1 MVQDVASAAL
11 AGGQEPEASGP
22 GLPIGLGKLADGIYI
37 DLGMSKPSLVAA
49 VTHLFQSGWYFVGL
63 SYPALLKAL
72 YDVGPALAPGQQSLR
87 LADDVRVFDG
97 NRLSLYKAP
106 KMSLSY
112 AEYYF
117 QQLYQEEMTLPD
129 GTVIPERPVYLDI
142 DEFIAD
148 MWNKGIRFGI
158 DVAAVKAAMM
168 STKPDRI
175 TFATDLDP
183 EKGQDATVV
192 EVSSDLHRSDAPK
205 ERADGRVDLQSFQ
218 NRFPQIKANMRLL
231 KKLPPVPG
239 LPGFDLAGRRT
250 DPEPPKDLKL
260 GFYAGEGTEAKMFED
275 GEYLVSTREGFL
287 SVDAKSNRISI
298 TDHIVSKEGV
308 SGRTTGNLELAGA
321 YEEYGDVQEQRDV
334 TGSDIIVHGNVYGN
348 ISSRG
353 GKVVLGKNLVSG
365 SVHSVE
371 GDIKIAGVASNAVI
385 VATNGSVTI
394 NRAENCVI
402 SGSNVKL
409 VEASNCEIIADEL
422 FIEVAEGCAI
432 AGRNVELESCGPRR
446 SAEMLIYVLVKDVT
460 QFDAE
465 IAELEQRVAAF
476 AQANE
481 ASKAELDSISAQP
494 DVRRYLAL
502 AAKLRTQELV
512 LTPEQGQHLRKIAG
526 AVAEEVKAVHKL
538 QQDLQAGQTQ
548 HKLLS
553 ERLERVIEQKMEVA
567 GIARCGLHLV
577 NGETMVRTMPF
588 SGDTTAIRALPA
600 KDLKARLRGT
610 PSGGELLFSD
620 HAGTLDWHLN
630 PRQRYAR
637 P

>member
-1 MVQDVASAAL
+1 
-11 AGGQEPEASGP
+11 
-22 GLPIGLGKLADGIYI
+22 
-37 DLGMSKPSLVAA
+37 MSKPALVAA
-49 VTHLFQSGWYFVGL
+49 VTHVFQSGWFFVGL
-63 SYPALLKAL
+63 NYPALLKAL
-72 YDVGPALAPGQQSLR
+72 YDVGPALAPGQESLR

-97 NRLSLYKAP
+97 QRLALYKAP
-106 KMSLSY
+106 KMSVSY

-129 GTVIPERPVYLDI
+129 GTVIPERPVFLDI

-148 MWNKGIRFGI
+148 MWNKGIHFGI
-158 DVAAVKAAMM
+158 DVAAVKAAMT
-168 STKPDRI
+168 STKPERI
-175 TFATDLDP
+175 TFATDLEP

-192 EVSSDLHRSDAPK
+192 EISSDLHRSDAPK

-218 NRFPQIKANMRLL
+218 NRFPQIKAGMRLL

-239 LPGFDLAGRRT
+239 LPGFDLAGRKT
-250 DPEPPKDLKL
+250 DPEPPKDMTLRFL
-260 GFYAGEGTEAKMFED
+260 AGDGTEAKMFED

-298 TDHIVSKEGV
+298 NDKIVSLEGV

-321 YEEYGDVQEQRDV
+321 YEEFGDVQEQRDV
-334 TGSDIIVHGNVYGN
+334 NGGDITVHGNVYGN
-348 ISSRG
+348 INSRG
-353 GKVVLGKNLVSG
+353 GTVVLDKNLVSG
-365 SVHSVE
+365 SVHNSA
-371 GDIKIAGVASNAVI
+371 GSINIAGVASNSVI
-385 VATNGSVTI
+385 VASNGSISI

-402 SGSNVKL
+402 SGTTVKL
-409 VEASNCEIIADEL
+409 VEASNCEIIADEV

-432 AGRNVELESCGPRR
+432 AGRNVELESAGPRR
-446 SAEMLIYVLVKDVT
+446 RTEMLIYVLVKDVT

-481 ASKAELDSISAQP
+481 ASKAELDTISAQP

-512 LTPEQGQHLRKIAG
+512 LTPEQGQHLRKIAS
-526 AVAEEVKAVHKL
+526 AVAEEVKTVQKL

-553 ERLERVIEQKMEVA
+553 DRLDRVIEQKMEAA
-567 GIARCGLHLV
+567 GIARCGLHMV
-577 NGETMVRTMPF
+577 SGETMVRTMPF
-588 SGDTTAIRALPA
+588 AGDTTAMRALPP

-620 HAGTLDWHLN
+620 STGTLDWHLN
-630 PRQRYAR
+630 PRERFAR

>member
-1 MVQDVASAAL
+1 
-11 AGGQEPEASGP
+11 
-22 GLPIGLGKLADGIYI
+22 
-37 DLGMSKPSLVAA
+37 MSKPALVAA
-49 VTHLFQSGWYFVGL
+49 VTHVFQSGWFFVGL
-63 SYPALLKAL
+63 NYPALLKAL
-72 YDVGPALAPGQQSLR
+72 YDVGPALAPGQESLR

-97 NRLSLYKAP
+97 QRLALYKAP
-106 KMSLSY
+106 KMSVSY

-129 GTVIPERPVYLDI
+129 GTVIPERPVFLDI

-148 MWNKGIRFGI
+148 MWNKGIHFGI
-158 DVAAVKAAMM
+158 DVAAVKAAMT
-168 STKPDRI
+168 STKPERI
-175 TFATDLDP
+175 TFATDLEP

-218 NRFPQIKANMRLL
+218 NRFPQIKAGMRLL

-239 LPGFDLAGRRT
+239 LPGFDLAGRKT
-250 DPEPPKDLKL
+250 DPEPPKDMTLRFL
-260 GFYAGEGTEAKMFED
+260 AGDGTEAKMFED

-298 TDHIVSKEGV
+298 NDKIVSLEGV

-321 YEEYGDVQEQRDV
+321 YEEFGDVQEQRDV
-334 TGSDIIVHGNVYGN
+334 NGGDITVHGNVYGN
-348 ISSRG
+348 INSRG
-353 GKVVLGKNLVSG
+353 GTVVLDKNLVSG
-365 SVHSVE
+365 SVHNAAGS
-371 GDIKIAGVASNAVI
+371 INIAGVASNSVI
-385 VATNGSVTI
+385 VASNGSISI

-402 SGSNVKL
+402 SGTTVKL
-409 VEASNCEIIADEL
+409 VEASNCEIIADEV

-432 AGRNVELESCGPRR
+432 AGRNVELESAGPRR
-446 SAEMLIYVLVKDVT
+446 RTEMLIYVLVKDVT

-481 ASKAELDSISAQP
+481 ASKAELDTISAQP

-512 LTPEQGQHLRKIAG
+512 LTPEQGQHLRKIAS
-526 AVAEEVKAVHKL
+526 AVAEEVKTVQKL

-553 ERLERVIEQKMEVA
+553 DRLDRVIEQKMEAA
-567 GIARCGLHLV
+567 GIARCGLHMV
-577 NGETMVRTMPF
+577 SGETMVRTMPF
-588 SGDTTAIRALPA
+588 AGDTTAMRALPP

-620 HAGTLDWHLN
+620 STGTLDWHLN
-630 PRQRYAR
+630 PRERFAR

>member
-1 MVQDVASAAL
+1 MVQDVASAAP
-11 AGGQEPEASGP
+11 AADQEPEASGP

-37 DLGMSKPSLVAA
+37 DLGMSKPALIAA
-49 VTHLFQSGWYFVGL
+49 VTHVFQSGWYFAGL
-63 SYPALLKAL
+63 DYAALLKAL
-72 YDVGPALAPGQQSLR
+72 YDVGPDVGAQQALR
-87 LADDVRVFDG
+87 LADGVRVFEG
-97 NRLSLYKAP
+97 SRLALYKAP

-129 GTVIPERPVYLDI
+129 GTVIPERPVHLDI

-158 DVAAVKAAMM
+158 DVAAVKAAMA
-168 STKPDRI
+168 SAKPDRI
-175 TFATDLDP
+175 TFATDLEP

-205 ERADGRVDLQSFQ
+205 ARADGRVDLQSFQ

-250 DPEPPKDLKL
+250 DPELPKDLTL
-260 GFYAGEGTEAKMFED
+260 RFLAGEGTEAKMFED

-298 TDHIVSKEGV
+298 TDKIVSMDGV

-321 YEEYGDVQEQRDV
+321 YEEFGDVQEQRDV
-334 TGSDIIVHGNVYGN
+334 VGGDITVHGNVYGN
-348 ISSRG
+348 INSRG
-353 GKVVLGKNLVSG
+353 GTVVLDKNLVGG
-365 SVHSVE
+365 SVHNA
-371 GDIKIAGVASNAVI
+371 GGNINIAGVASNAVI
-385 VATNGSVTI
+385 YAVNGSVTVG
-394 NRAENCVI
+394 RAENCVI
-402 SGSNVKL
+402 SGTNVK
-409 VEASNCEIIADEL
+409 VGEASNCEIIGDEVR
-422 FIEVAEGCAI
+422 IDVAEGCAV
-432 AGRNVELESCGPRR
+432 AGRNVEMENAGPRR
-446 SAEMLIYVLVKDVT
+446 RTEMVIYVLVKDVT
-460 QFDAE
+460 QFDQE
-465 IAELEQRVAAF
+465 IAELDQRVSAF
-476 AQANE
+476 AQANA
-481 ASKAELDSISAQP
+481 ASEQEVERISALP

-502 AAKLRTQELV
+502 SAKLRAQELM
-512 LTPEQGQHLRKIAG
+512 LTPEQGQHLRKIAD
-526 AVAEEVKAVHKL
+526 AVAEEMTALHKL

-553 ERLERVIEQKMEVA
+553 DRLARVIEQKVEAA
-567 GIARCGLHLV
+567 GIARCGLYVV

-588 SGDTTAIRALPA
+588 TADTAAIRQLAP

-610 PSGGELLFSD
+610 PSGGELLFADS
-620 HAGTLDWHLN
+620 AGSLDWHLN
-630 PRQRYAR
+630 PHAR
-637 P
+637 TAPH